1 MSTGSQAYRPA
12 RPAGCRVGFGGEHC
26 EPAMRRRSDSTS
38 ISRQWANQVFVA
50 RLAVAGAGLPIR

>member
-1 MSTGSQAYRPA
+1 MSTEVKPIGLRGP
-12 RPAGCRVGFGGEHC
+12 RVPCWLRREHC